1 MRYIGI
7 DQWTNLVH
15 DLDTNDSVFV
25 PVQVTSLEEGGGI
38 GEVLPL
44 AFVEFDLETLEGYKF
59 DNAEVV
65 PIPLVIVAVVVFVEA
80 SPPMMVVVVGVGKVA
95 DAHVAKIQEDCWA
108 ACGAQFTT
116 PPTFQQ
122 EMVKE
127 MEMKREFVLQSTRNN
142 VFLEELLKVG
152 EVEYGKWKLN
162 ILLEM

>member
-1 MRYIGI
+1 MRYRHRGLHTVMVSDRRYIGI

-44 AFVEFDLETLEGYKF
+44 AFVEFDLETLKGYKI

-65 PIPLVIVAVVVFVEA
+65 PIPLVIVALVMFVEA
-80 SPPMMVVVVGVGKVA
+80 SLPMTAVVVVVGVGVGEVA
-95 DAHVAKIQEDCWA
+95 YVVHVAKYQEDCWA

-142 VFLEELLKVG
+142 VFS
-152 EVEYGKWKLN
+152 
-162 ILLEM
+162 

>member
-1 MRYIGI
+1 
-7 DQWTNLVH
+7 
-15 DLDTNDSVFV
+15 
-25 PVQVTSLEEGGGI
+25 QVTSLEEGGGI

-44 AFVEFDLETLEGYKF
+44 AFVEFDLETSKGYKI

-65 PIPLVIVAVVVFVEA
+65 PIPLVIVAVVMFVEA
-80 SPPMMVVVVGVGKVA
+80 SLPMTAVVVVVVGVGVGVREVA
-95 DAHVAKIQEDCWA
+95 DVVHVAKYQEDCWA

-142 VFLEELLKVG
+142 VFS
-152 EVEYGKWKLN
+152 
-162 ILLEM
+162 